1 MAKKSVHVEETKAFA
16 ARLRQALEGAG
27 VRPSPSV
34 VAHEFNLRYWGKS
47 ITAHTARAWLA
58 GVAIPMQDKLRTLSE
73 WLKVSPDELRF
84 GSRHKS
90 LDSLVRESDSP
101 LGELSLQDREMLA
114 RYLVLL
120 PAQRKT
126 VQEVVHAMSLAAQ
139 VLAASPRGT
148 QPGPGPAPQPPQ
160 VSPVRRGSAV
170 PPGD

>member
-1 MAKKSVHVEETKAFA
+1 MAKSVHVEETKAFA

-58 GVAIPMQDKLRTLSE
+58 GVAIPMQDKLRTLSD

-90 LDSLVRESDSP
+90 LDNLARE
-101 LGELSLQDREMLA
+101 LA
-114 RYLVLL
+114 RYMALL

-139 VLAASPRGT
+139 VLATHPRGT
-148 QPGPGPAPQPPQ
+148 PAEPAPKPPQ
-160 VSPVRRGSAV
+160 VSPGRRGSAA

>member
-1 MAKKSVHVEETKAFA
+1 MVKIVHGEETKAFA

-58 GVAIPMQDKLRTLSE
+58 GVAIPMQDKLRTLSD

-84 GSRHKS
+84 GARSNA
-90 LDSLVRESDSP
+90 LDSLAREADPS

-114 RYLVLL
+114 RYLVLQ
-120 PAQRKT
+120 PSQRKT
-126 VQEVVHAMSLAAQ
+126 VQEVVHAMSLVAQ
-139 VLAASPRGT
+139 VMASSEHPVRAEQPSPPPVSPGRRGT
-148 QPGPGPAPQPPQ
+148 A
-160 VSPVRRGSAV
+160 R
-170 PPGD
+170 PPGG

>member
-1 MAKKSVHVEETKAFA
+1 MAKSVHVEETKAFA

-58 GVAIPMQDKLRTLSE
+58 GVAIPMQDKLRTLSD

-90 LDSLVRESDSP
+90 LDSLARESDSP

-114 RYLVLL
+114 RYMVLL

-139 VLAASPRGT
+139 MMATPQNGKQA
-148 QPGPGPAPQPPQ
+148 GPAPVPPA